1 MATERETRGLVGA
14 KFPLSLFCILPFATP
29 LTITLIMSDSIK
41 MDSIFANGKRT
52 SSRVLEEPGGK
63 SSVHLGWD
71 SPKRKVQKTGETK
84 EFMSVSNHEQE
95 KEVSCNPMAVSSNL
109 YANGNSQN
117 TGNFLTDRPTSKVS
131 QPPGGKSS
139 IQFG

>member
-1 MATERETRGLVGA
+1 
-14 KFPLSLFCILPFATP
+14 
-29 LTITLIMSDSIK
+29 MSDSIK

-71 SPKRKVQKTGETK
+71 SPKRKVQKTGEKK
-84 EFMSVSNHEQE
+84 EFMSESSNVYAKEE

>member
-1 MATERETRGLVGA
+1 
-14 KFPLSLFCILPFATP
+14 
-29 LTITLIMSDSIK
+29 

-63 SSVHLGWD
+63 SSVQLGWD
-71 SPKRKVQKTGETK
+71 SPKRKVQKTGEKK
-84 EFMSVSNHEQE
+84 EFMSVSKHEQE
-95 KEVSCNPMAVSSNL
+95 KEVSSNPMAVSSNV

>member
-1 MATERETRGLVGA
+1 MAPKILYGTLTFCFAELVSNSTTY
-14 KFPLSLFCILPFATP
+14 L
-29 LTITLIMSDSIK
+29 TLIMSDSIK

-63 SSVHLGWD
+63 SSVQLGWD
-71 SPKRKVQKTGETK
+71 SPKRKVQKTGEKK
-84 EFMSVSNHEQE
+84 EFMSESSNVYAKEE
-95 KEVSCNPMAVSSNL
+95 KEVSCNPMAVSSNV

>member
-1 MATERETRGLVGA
+1 
-14 KFPLSLFCILPFATP
+14 
-29 LTITLIMSDSIK
+29 MSDSIK

-63 SSVHLGWD
+63 SSVQLGWD
-71 SPKRKVQKTGETK
+71 SPKRKIQKTGETK
-84 EFMSVSNHEQE
+84 EFMSESNHEQE
-95 KEVSCNPMAVSSNL
+95 KESFNPMAVSSNV

>member
-1 MATERETRGLVGA
+1 
-14 KFPLSLFCILPFATP
+14 
-29 LTITLIMSDSIK
+29 MSDSIQ

-63 SSVHLGWD
+63 SSVQLGWE
-71 SPKRKVQKTGETK
+71 SPKRKVQKTGEKK
-84 EFMSVSNHEQE
+84 ESESSNVYAKEE
-95 KEVSCNPMAVSSNL
+95 KEVSCNPMAVSSNV

>member
-1 MATERETRGLVGA
+1 MG
-14 KFPLSLFCILPFATP
+14 
-29 LTITLIMSDSIK
+29 DSIK

-63 SSVHLGWD
+63 SSVQLGWEN
-71 SPKRKVQKTGETK
+71 PKRKVQKTGEKK
-84 EFMSVSNHEQE
+84 EFTSESSNVYAKEE
-95 KEVSCNPMAVSSNL
+95 KEVSCNPMAVSSNV

>member
-1 MATERETRGLVGA
+1 MVATRRLAPLAPFRLCALV
-14 KFPLSLFCILPFATP
+14 FLLCINTS
-29 LTITLIMSDSIK
+29 IIMSDSIK

-63 SSVHLGWD
+63 SSVQLWD
-71 SPKRKVQKTGETK
+71 SPKRKVQKTGEKK
-84 EFMSVSNHEQE
+84 EFMSHESSNVYAKEE
-95 KEVSCNPMAVSSNL
+95 KEVSCNPMAVSSNV